1 MDSILRS
8 TSTCYSKCCAQV
20 DVRASSLSLYI
31 LCSKK
36 NLATR
41 TSLNAFPSGARSSLT
56 AQRASSRQS
65 RASSK
70 HTSSCAVTFSTSLL
84 TFHIR
89 FSQNDTNKLFE
100 QYDVQKQVDVLHG
113 VVTDARTQR
122 RKGETPGANRWREDL
137 QPREAVRARTTIT
150 LERERDLLRA
160 RLAQVGVTLSH
171 VFAELKHLLCRW
183 REKTWSCTVKYRS
196 TRRHRSERKLVLR
209 RSSHSSTR

>member
-1 MDSILRS
+1 M
-8 TSTCYSKCCAQV
+8 
-20 DVRASSLSLYI
+20 
-31 LCSKK
+31 
-36 NLATR
+36 
-41 TSLNAFPSGARSSLT
+41 
-56 AQRASSRQS
+56 
-65 RASSK
+65 
-70 HTSSCAVTFSTSLL
+70 
-84 TFHIR
+84 
-89 FSQNDTNKLFE
+89 
-100 QYDVQKQVDVLHG
+100 LHG

-196 TRRHRSERKLVLR
+196 TRRHRSEQKLVLR
-209 RSSHSSTR
+209 RSSHSSTRLVPVLCSVLRVTHASWSDLRKVGGIATGGPAVVDAVNGGDAECD